1 MTKIASAFGTVLIAS
16 ASFAGVALADNGDYY
31 EGLGRNSTVT
41 RAAPIT
47 APSRVD
53 RFSTGSITNS
63 RTYST
68 GIDSRQSSGNPQA
81 PPERGDYYPGI
92 VRPE

>member
-1 MTKIASAFGTVLIAS
+1 MTKIASAFAAVLIAS
-16 ASFAGVALADNGDYY
+16 ASFASVALAGEGDYY
-31 EGLGRNSTVT
+31 EGLDRNGT
-41 RAAPIT
+41 RAAPST

-63 RTYST
+63 RTYSN
-68 GIDSRQSSGNPQA
+68 GIDSRQSTGDLQA